1 MAKLITD
8 YRFELAD
15 DPHARGNLNFSIV
28 VTFPVDISAA
38 MPYLNAS
45 LQDTLYDHANAIL
58 IGISGKVRYALR
70 RHEIRLGLQGEPS
83 HAKAMAADA
92 VALVNRCWD
101 ERERITPITR
111 ERKSPAT
118 FDIFRSLPR
127 TNCKKCGCNTCLAFA
142 EELRTGR
149 KSVKHCPSLADKSR
163 DRMVSLTQG
172 TP

>member
-1 MAKLITD
+1 MASLITD
-8 YRFELAD
+8 YQFELAD
-15 DPHARGNLNFSIV
+15 DPHARGNLNFAIV

-45 LQDTLYDHANAIL
+45 LQDTVYDHANAIL
-58 IGISGKVRYALR
+58 IGTSGKVRYAFR
-70 RHEIRLGLQGEPS
+70 RHEIRLGLEGEPS
-83 HAKAMAADA
+83 HAKSMAANA
-92 VALVNRCWD
+92 VALVNRSWD
-101 ERERITPITR
+101 ERDCITPSTR

-149 KSVKHCPSLADKSR
+149 KSVLLCPSLAGKSA
-163 DRMVSLTQG
+163 DRIVSLLQG
-172 TP
+172 AP